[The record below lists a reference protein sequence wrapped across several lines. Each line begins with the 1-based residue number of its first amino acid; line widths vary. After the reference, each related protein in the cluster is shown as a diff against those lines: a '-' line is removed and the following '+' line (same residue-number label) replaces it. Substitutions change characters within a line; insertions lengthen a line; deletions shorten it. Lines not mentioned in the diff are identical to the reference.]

1 MKRSVSRREFIA
13 TSVAVAGAGAVAL
26 TSAPALA
33 ATAPLSAAEIKDL
46 TFMREE
52 EKVARDVYITLY
64 NMWKHNTFN
73 SISSSEQQH
82 MDTIKKKL
90 TAYKV
95 PDPAQSAVGAFT
107 DSGLQN
113 MYNNLVATGS
123 KSLIDALKVGC
134 TIEEVDMIDLQHAID
149 DATHTDLD
157 TIYASLME
165 GSKNHLRAFV
175 SALAAKGV
183 TYQPQY
189 ISVDLYKAII
199 NT

>member
-1 MKRSVSRREFIA
+1 MKKSVSRRDFIA
-13 TSVAVAGAGAVAL
+13 TSAALAGAGAAAL
-26 TSAPALA
+26 AGAPAFA
-33 ATAPLSAAEIKDL
+33 ATAPLSAEEIKDL

-52 EKVARDVYITLY
+52 EKVARDVYLTLY
-64 NMWKHNTFN
+64 NMWQHNTFK
-73 SISSSEQQH
+73 SIASSEQQH
-82 MDTIKKKL
+82 MDTVKKKL

-107 DSGLQN
+107 DPGLQN
-113 MYNNLVATGS
+113 MYNNLVAAGS

-134 TIEEVDMIDLQHAID
+134 TIEEVDMIDLKHAIN

-183 TYQPQY
+183 NYQPQY
-189 ISVDLYKAII
+189 ISVELYNAII